1 MQSTR
6 QPAFFTQAR
15 AQVADSS
22 SQLPYP
28 SDRFFS
34 SELFKVFVQFY
45 APCLPFDPYIRKRS
59 GARYGCFYLGSGFRT
74 ASIAAV
80 GSSST
85 PKRPMPRMSWEPTGI
100 LAPSFL
106 ARAIVASTSSTAT

>member
-28 SDRFFS
+28 SDQFFS

-45 APCLPFDPYIRKRS
+45 APCLLFNP
-59 GARYGCFYLGSGFRT
+59 
-74 ASIAAV
+74 
-80 GSSST
+80 
-85 PKRPMPRMSWEPTGI
+85 
-100 LAPSFL
+100 
-106 ARAIVASTSSTAT
+106 